1 MAAASECNL
10 EGFLKFV
17 LQKTEELSLSKDGG
31 SFSENFLS
39 ELLTHVD
46 LLGKTTQLLHE
57 IGDSSDDDDNKR
69 WNDLENVY
77 TEIEKDFI
85 SLFIEYHH
93 KCTRTTTTCDLP
105 LSKETTKGAGRP
117 AYSIP
122 KDVLVELRGLNFS
135 WNKIAQMFGVS
146 RWTIM
151 RCVEDYGLIHLQQ
164 FSAISDER
172 IDDIIQDYMSR
183 HGHTTGKPF
192 MSGYLRSL
200 GLHIQRRRVRAAIN
214 RVDPR
219 NTALRWGAL
228 VRRKTYFVPWANSL
242 WHLDGHH
249 SLIRWKFVVYGC
261 CDGKSRKIMFL
272 HCSTNNLAGTVLGL
286 FKSAIKDNLGLWP
299 SRIRVDYGVE
309 NVLVCDEM
317 VLRRGDGRG
326 SFIAGP
332 STRNQRIERLWR
344 DVYRCVCHFFYYLFY
359 AMEQTR
365 ILDLDNPL
373 HMVALHLVF
382 TDRINT
388 ALKEFADMFNNHR
401 LSTEQGWTPNQIWM
415 NGMLDKN
422 NPLSS
427 MDGVDEVQV
436 ESMYGE
442 DPDGPRPLFDSEEGV
457 VIELVQ
463 IEHSTDIRNF
473 VLQRVD
479 VNGPSSEAGIDIYTT
494 VLALVVQKFEEHLSS
509 GLRG

>member
-1 MAAASECNL
+1 ME
-10 EGFLKFV
+10 
-17 LQKTEELSLSKDGG
+17 
-31 SFSENFLS
+31 
-39 ELLTHVD
+39 
-46 LLGKTTQLLHE
+46 
-57 IGDSSDDDDNKR
+57 
-69 WNDLENVY
+69 
-77 TEIEKDFI
+77 
-85 SLFIEYHH
+85 
-93 KCTRTTTTCDLP
+93 
-105 LSKETTKGAGRP
+105 
-117 AYSIP
+117 
-122 KDVLVELRGLNFS
+122 
-135 WNKIAQMFGVS
+135 
-146 RWTIM
+146 
-151 RCVEDYGLIHLQQ
+151 
-164 FSAISDER
+164 
-172 IDDIIQDYMSR
+172 
-183 HGHTTGKPF
+183 
-192 MSGYLRSL
+192 
-200 GLHIQRRRVRAAIN
+200 
-214 RVDPR
+214 
-219 NTALRWGAL
+219 
-228 VRRKTYFVPWANSL
+228 
-242 WHLDGHH
+242 
-249 SLIRWKFVVYGC
+249 
-261 CDGKSRKIMFL
+261 
-272 HCSTNNLAGTVLGL
+272 
-286 FKSAIKDNLGLWP
+286 
-299 SRIRVDYGVE
+299 E

-479 VNGPSSEAGIDIYTT
+479 VNGPSSEAGIDIHTT

>member
-1 MAAASECNL
+1 MAAASECDL

-105 LSKETTKGAGRP
+105 LSKEITKGAGRP

-151 RCVEDYGLIHLQQ
+151 RRVEDYGLIHLQQ

-183 HGHTTGKPF
+183 HGHTTGEPF

-200 GLHIQRRRVRAAIN
+200 GLHIQRRRVRAANN

-249 SLIRWKFVVYGC
+249 SLIGGSLWYMVAVTVNQGRLCFCIVVLTTSQEQC
-261 CDGKSRKIMFL
+261 WVCSRVPLRIIWGFGL
-272 HCSTNNLAGTVLGL
+272 LESEST
-286 FKSAIKDNLGLWP
+286 
-299 SRIRVDYGVE
+299 
-309 NVLVCDEM
+309 M
-317 VLRRGDGRG
+317 VLKMSWCAMR
-326 SFIAGP
+326 
-332 STRNQRIERLWR
+332 W
-344 DVYRCVCHFFYYLFY
+344 FFVGG
-359 AMEQTR
+359 
-365 ILDLDNPL
+365 
-373 HMVALHLVF
+373 MVVVVSLQDHPQG
-382 TDRINT
+382 IS
-388 ALKEFADMFNNHR
+388 ALKGSGEMCIDVCVTFFITFFMLWSKPEYWILIILFIWLHYT
-401 LSTEQGWTPNQIWM
+401 LCLQTE
-415 NGMLDKN
+415 
-422 NPLSS
+422 
-427 MDGVDEVQV
+427 
-436 ESMYGE
+436 
-442 DPDGPRPLFDSEEGV
+442 
-457 VIELVQ
+457 
-463 IEHSTDIRNF
+463 
-473 VLQRVD
+473 
-479 VNGPSSEAGIDIYTT
+479 
-494 VLALVVQKFEEHLSS
+494 
-509 GLRG
+509 

>member
-1 MAAASECNL
+1 M
-10 EGFLKFV
+10 
-17 LQKTEELSLSKDGG
+17 
-31 SFSENFLS
+31 
-39 ELLTHVD
+39 
-46 LLGKTTQLLHE
+46 
-57 IGDSSDDDDNKR
+57 
-69 WNDLENVY
+69 
-77 TEIEKDFI
+77 
-85 SLFIEYHH
+85 
-93 KCTRTTTTCDLP
+93 
-105 LSKETTKGAGRP
+105 
-117 AYSIP
+117 
-122 KDVLVELRGLNFS
+122 LVELRGLNFS

-146 RWTIM
+146 RWTII
-151 RCVEDYGLIHLQQ
+151 RRVEDYGLIHLQQ

-183 HGHTTGKPF
+183 HGHTTGEPF

-219 NTALRWGAL
+219 NTALRRGAL

-249 SLIRWKFVVYGC
+249 SLIRWKFVVHGC

-317 VLRRGDGRG
+317 VLRQGDGRG

-415 NGMLDKN
+415 NGMLD
-422 NPLSS
+422 
-427 MDGVDEVQV
+427 
-436 ESMYGE
+436 
-442 DPDGPRPLFDSEEGV
+442 
-457 VIELVQ
+457 
-463 IEHSTDIRNF
+463 
-473 VLQRVD
+473 
-479 VNGPSSEAGIDIYTT
+479 
-494 VLALVVQKFEEHLSS
+494 
-509 GLRG
+509 